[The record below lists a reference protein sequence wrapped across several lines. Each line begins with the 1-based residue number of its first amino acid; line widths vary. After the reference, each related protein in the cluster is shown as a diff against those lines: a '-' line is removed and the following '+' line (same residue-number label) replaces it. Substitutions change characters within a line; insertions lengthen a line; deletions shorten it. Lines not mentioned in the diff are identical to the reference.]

1 MKLSELKQ
9 GMVCELRDGDILTII
24 NDNRFMY
31 DGSTSA
37 KSYTHHYEDGL
48 KHRFYRDNDI
58 MKVSYGDKVVWERKE
73 STYWE
78 PKEGEKYYVIGSF
91 GDVIYSEY
99 DSDADESAFKTQLV
113 FKTREEAEKALLK
126 QQAKIRVIKEIA
138 RLNEGWKPN
147 WNENDEKHHIGFTH
161 GLGELISIVSVN
173 YKELDN
179 NLYLKSEKLAY
190 KLIETH
196 EKDLKLMLEVE

>member
-1 MKLSELKQ
+1 MKLSDLKQ
-9 GMVCELRDGDILTII
+9 GMVCELRGGDNITII
-24 NDNRFMY
+24 NDNCFIY
-31 DGSTSA
+31 DGTISA

-48 KHRFYRDNDI
+48 KHRFYSDNDI

-73 STYWE
+73 STYWL
-78 PKEGEKYYVIGSF
+78 PKVGEKYYHMRHF
-91 GDVIYSEY
+91 GDVVSSEY
-99 DSDADESAFKTQLV
+99 DSDVDEKVFETQLV
-113 FKTREEAEKALLK
+113 FKTREEAKKTLLK